1 MLSEV
6 RLAPA
11 PSSRAAERCEHR
23 PGSRCDALLEFASA
37 QLTDDLRTGHG
48 GLLGRGRRSRLLS
61 EEVPKP
67 VHWLPLQCRN
77 YATTTVAPQHLHRP
91 SLMSHCSGAFACQQA
106 WWQMANGHTCK
117 SLTHTEHPRSSDGCK
132 HLFKFP
138 YGGGS
143 CALIRVSRE
152 IA

>member
-11 PSSRAAERCEHR
+11 PSSRAAERCER
-23 PGSRCDALLEFASA
+23 RQGSRCDALLEFASA

-106 WWQMANGHTCK
+106 WWQIWPMDTQE
-117 SLTHTEHPRSSDGCK
+117 SDTHRTSSVLGCK